1 MNVNLLIDAIVRQTM
16 VLIASLAT
24 SAGIRS
30 PLAHIANQ
38 VFLDLV
44 NELTSQGLGRKV
56 IADMFGI
63 ALRTY
68 HAKMQRLSESETLR
82 GRSLW
87 EAVYDYIEKQ
97 GTVSRGRVLTRFRN
111 DDGAV
116 VRGVLHDLVQSGL
129 ITCTGRGDSTVYR
142 RTSEAELDHV
152 HQNDPRAAAASLVWI
167 VVYRTGPVDLEGL
180 VEQVRLPSDQLED
193 ALVELIDEGRV
204 RRIVGEDGRERF
216 TCEECVIPVG
226 AEVGWEAALFDHY
239 QALVIAMCSKL
250 REGGN
255 RSSYAD
261 AIGGSTYT
269 LEIWH
274 GHPDEAEVLGLLRE
288 IRHRVSELR
297 QRADA
302 RPRPPS
308 LGEESKMRVI
318 FYAGQ
323 TVMGGSQDEPKEL
336 PEP

>member
-97 GTVSRGRVLTRFRN
+97 GTVSRARVLTRFRN

-129 ITCTGRGDSTVYR
+129 ITCTGRGDSTIYR
-142 RTSEAELDHV
+142 RTSEEELDHV
-152 HQNDPRAAAASLVWI
+152 HQSDPHAATAALVWI
-167 VVYRTGPVDLEGL
+167 VVYRNGPVDLDAL
-180 VEQVRLPSDQLED
+180 VELTRLDSEQLED
-193 ALVELIDEGRV
+193 AVVELIDEGRI
-204 RRIVGEDGRERF
+204 RRVVGDDGHERF
-216 TCEECVIPVG
+216 TCQECVIPIG
-226 AEVGWEAALFDHY
+226 AEAGWEAALFDHY
-239 QALVIAMCSKL
+239 QALVTAMCTKL
-250 REGGN
+250 RAGGS
-255 RSSYAD
+255 RSSWGD

-269 LEIWH
+269 LEIWR

-288 IRHRVSELR
+288 VRQRVGELR
-297 QRADA
+297 SRVDGRA
-302 RPRPPS
+302 RPPS
-308 LGEESKMRVI
+308 LGEDAIIRVT

-323 TVMGGSQDEPKEL
+323 TVTGDDETR
-336 PEP
+336 EP